1 MPRINKIVNNINT
14 DKLAKGLSKFQ
25 DPANIIPIACIE
37 GATIIGRSYR
47 GYKRG
52 GKEELAERV
61 FEETACGAI
70 WLVGAKYLNKGINF
84 IGEKVFKLK
93 DLDLDIGKDALRDP
107 FENVSKGFR
116 NKTGIFKVASIVTS
130 IILSTGLM
138 GIVIPKIRNKMSAKK
153 EAEKQAKLNA
163 QNTEAPNT
171 TENELL
177 ARENVSMNDFVKNSK
192 SPNFKGIGG
201 LLTVAH
207 NLENNGIVR
216 LFSSDLGLTTCR
228 AANARSADERV
239 EFIFRD
245 AASSYGYLGAAPTVI
260 WALNKLTNTKKI
272 HPETLL
278 TLRDNLKGKVG
289 EGIDLETFKKSTF
302 EKTQL
307 PEIFNSIK
315 FEKDV
320 VELESLRGLLPDD
333 LFKKAEELAN
343 LQPEKGGKKLL
354 TSLQVKDIFSTSWL
368 SSPELI
374 KVATEKATY
383 GASSDPRRFVSKKVV
398 DGTRKSLD
406 DFTESLYKWAK
417 KQNIE
422 TITPEHIETF
432 AKKNVLKAT
441 GFTVLGNAAAVFL
454 LAIAI
459 PKMQHLITEMR
470 NKKADNKE
478 CENTKKA

>member
-1 MPRINKIVNNINT
+1 MSRINKIVNNINT

-37 GATIIGRSYR
+37 GATIVGRSYR

-52 GKEELAERV
+52 GKEELGERI
-61 FEETACGAI
+61 FEETACGII
-70 WLVGAKYLNKGINF
+70 WLVGAKYLNKGINWL
-84 IGEKVFKLK
+84 GENVFKLK

-116 NKTGIFKVASIVTS
+116 NKTGIFKVASIISS
-130 IILSTGLM
+130 IALSTGLM

-153 EAEKQAKLNA
+153 EAEKQAKSNSQKPA
-163 QNTEAPNT
+163 QE
-171 TENELL
+171 TENLL
-177 ARENVSMNDFVKNSK
+177 LDKQNVSMNDFIQNSK

-228 AANARSADERV
+228 AMNARNANERV
-239 EFIFRD
+239 EFVFRD

-272 HPETLL
+272 HPEALL
-278 TLRDNLKGKVG
+278 TLRDSLKGKIG
-289 EGIDLETFKKSTF
+289 EGIGLETFKKNTF

-320 VELESLRGLLPDD
+320 VELESLKGILPDD
-333 LFKKAEELAN
+333 LFKKAEEMAS

-368 SSPELI
+368 SSPDLI
-374 KVATEKATY
+374 RETTQKATY

-406 DFTESLYKWAK
+406 DFCESFYNWAK

-422 TITPEHIETF
+422 KITPEHLEAF

-441 GFTVLGNAAAVFL
+441 GFTVIGNAVAVFL

-459 PKMQHLITEMR
+459 PKIQHLITEYR
-470 NKKADNKE
+470 NKKS
-478 CENTKKA
+478 ENTKNA